1 MENLIVNYLKSNSR
15 NKIVIHR
22 NQIDNINTIDIGVE
36 LSKLIKELTT
46 DNRFTLK
53 SKAKLDELINL
64 SIYNH
69 HQFGDII
76 SIKNL
81 GILFEPG
88 LKIDFLSFIDNIS
101 KSNCLFIKWDGEVDE
116 ENLYFLTRSKGI
128 KINIKNLS
136 NLQYEI

>member
-22 NQIDNINTIDIGVE
+22 NQIDNINTVDIGVE

-53 SKAKLDELINL
+53 SKSKLDEFVNL

-136 NLQYEI
+136 NIQYEI

>member
-22 NQIDNINTIDIGVE
+22 NQIDNINTIDIGIE